1 MENPLHKSSI
11 LTAITLAVLPV
22 FAAAQ
27 DVKLANCAGLS
38 DQSVNDYAI
47 AFTCVGLL
55 REETERLQG
64 ALAAERTRLDALEA
78 RLEAL
83 ETLPAENEALREQ
96 LGKVDTLDAN
106 LRRMNKALTDKPFV
120 PASGTHPATRAVV
133 AYTSEKGERTC
144 PPGWSPYEPAKN
156 RFILGAGDLY
166 QTVGDTGGASEV
178 TLREAQMPAHRHLMF
193 AGSGSTRSA
202 YPTAKEAV
210 SVVANVGTYGL
221 ANENF
226 EYQMRPRS
234 GTPDSGVTG
243 FAGAA
248 EPSPV
253 KTMPPY
259 IALYFC
265 VADG

>member
-22 FAAAQ
+22 CAAAQ

-106 LRRMNKALTDKPFV
+106 LRRMNKALTDRPFV

-166 QTVGDTGGASEV
+166 QTVGDTGGAAEV
-178 TLREAQMPAHRHLMF
+178 KLEERHLPPHEHEVKWHGEHTISLNKSRGNV
-193 AGSGSTRSA
+193 AGDNQYRLDWFDTF
-202 YPTAKEAV
+202 EE
-210 SVVANVGTYGL
+210 GL
-221 ANENF
+221 AGDN
-226 EYQMRPRS
+226 M
-234 GTPDSGVTG
+234 TAAATG
-243 FAGAA
+243 GDQ
-248 EPSPV
+248 PHNN
-253 KTMPPY
+253 MPPY